1 MKLSIATK
9 IEFIVNIVVYII
21 LLPIAIIG
29 LVFQKVADGM
39 TWTVIKL
46 NWFRFIIGNRLLKSC
61 PDIPYSMKNE
71 YTAMGYSKKI
81 KLMSRAQKRK
91 LNRELALKRK
101 TLISYG
107 RFNKSKAR

>member
-9 IEFIVNIVVYII
+9 IELLVNIILYII

-39 TWTVIKL
+39 TWAVIKV
-46 NWFRFIIGNRLLKSC
+46 NWLRFIIGNRLLKSC

-71 YTAMGYSKKI
+71 YTAIGYTKKI

-101 TLISYG
+101 TLINYG
-107 RFNKSKAR
+107 RFKKS